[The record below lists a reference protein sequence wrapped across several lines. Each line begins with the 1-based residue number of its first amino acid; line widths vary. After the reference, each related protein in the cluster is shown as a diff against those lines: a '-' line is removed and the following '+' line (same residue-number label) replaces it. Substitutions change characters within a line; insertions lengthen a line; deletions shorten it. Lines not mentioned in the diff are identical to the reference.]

1 MATSNTHI
9 IRIIYCNI
17 LKYSTVTSVKYKI
30 LYACSSTVVLKFM
43 PVNPS
48 QGSEFS

>member
-1 MATSNTHI
+1 MATSIPHI

-17 LKYSTVTSVKYKI
+17 LKYSTVTSVKYKR
-30 LYACSSTVVLKFM
+30 LYACSTVVLKFM